1 MSDLDESQT
10 SIAAANYV
18 AEINT
23 LVAPLARSPQTRG
36 IARKFFNDLIDTDF
50 SKLNGSPDEWFN
62 LATSAGQCRN
72 VTAEHKILEV
82 AITLHP
88 DDVDLRCAWFQLRF
102 GHGTIADAE
111 EARMQVDELG
121 ADITAPFW
129 RYWAYNA
136 TFLSRYLNDK
146 KRAVEFLDQAL
157 SKVPPADLLNIYR
170 HYRLVLIDGYAGP
183 LDYQD
188 PSMTDHAALVKRVE
202 DRFREGLALG
212 IEDGYV
218 LAVDLAHLLR
228 ERSAGDRDRADEILD
243 EALKFLDIA
252 EQTYTNDGNH
262 PLQDIYL
269 ERAITLM
276 ARRRYADALQ
286 IFRSLPDYMLDDSI
300 RVMARYAANMTG
312 QEFTSADQSGRSDTL
327 EKLTSRVS
335 QLENIIVQLVQ
346 GVKDEQ

>member
-1 MSDLDESQT
+1 MSDVDEGQIT
-10 SIAAANYV
+10 IATANYV
-18 AEINT
+18 AEMNT
-23 LVAPLARSPQTRG
+23 VVTPLGRSPQTRG
-36 IARKFFNDLIDTDF
+36 IARRFFNDLIETDF
-50 SKLNGSPDEWFN
+50 SKLHGSPSEWFN

-72 VTAEHKILEV
+72 ITAEHKILEV
-82 AITLHP
+82 AIKLHP
-88 DDVDLRCAWFQLRF
+88 DDVDLRCSWFQLRY

-111 EARMQVDELG
+111 EARTQVEELG
-121 ADITAPFW
+121 TDTTAPSW

-157 SKVPPADLLNIYR
+157 SKVPPADMLNIYR

-188 PSMTDHAALVKRVE
+188 PSMTNHAALLKRVE
-202 DRFREGLALG
+202 DKFREGLALG

-228 ERSAGDRDRADEILD
+228 ERSAGDRDRADHILD

-262 PLQDIYL
+262 PLENIYL

-286 IFRSLPDYMLDDSI
+286 IFRSLPDYMLDDSM

-312 QEFTSADQSGRSDTL
+312 QEFTSADQSGRSDAL
-327 EKLTSRVS
+327 ENLSSRVS
-335 QLENIIVQLVQ
+335 QLESIIVQLVQ
-346 GVKDEQ
+346 GAKDEE

>member
-1 MSDLDESQT
+1 
-10 SIAAANYV
+10 
-18 AEINT
+18 
-23 LVAPLARSPQTRG
+23 
-36 IARKFFNDLIDTDF
+36 
-50 SKLNGSPDEWFN
+50 
-62 LATSAGQCRN
+62 
-72 VTAEHKILEV
+72 
-82 AITLHP
+82 
-88 DDVDLRCAWFQLRF
+88 
-102 GHGTIADAE
+102 
-111 EARMQVDELG
+111 
-121 ADITAPFW
+121 
-129 RYWAYNA
+129 
-136 TFLSRYLNDK
+136 
-146 KRAVEFLDQAL
+146 
-157 SKVPPADLLNIYR
+157 
-170 HYRLVLIDGYAGP
+170 
-183 LDYQD
+183 
-188 PSMTDHAALVKRVE
+188 MTDHAALVKRVE

-228 ERSAGDRDRADEILD
+228 ERSAGDRERADEILD